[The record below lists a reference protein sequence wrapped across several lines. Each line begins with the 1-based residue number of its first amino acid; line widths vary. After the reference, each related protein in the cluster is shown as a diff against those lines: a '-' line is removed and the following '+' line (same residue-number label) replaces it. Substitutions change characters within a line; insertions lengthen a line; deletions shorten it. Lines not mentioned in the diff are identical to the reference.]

1 MRPFAP
7 HRPFSPRPAA
17 AAALLSFAAP
27 GAVLAFEE
35 RFPGGQYQRFE
46 GGGQDYHVLKVDLCA
61 PGLHFRATR
70 SGERGQVVSAFAGS
84 VGAAAAINGD
94 FYDGSFNTNGPS
106 MGDGELWGGGDHDY
120 VAPVAFGPRFVD
132 MPHHANGGG
141 PIAGA
146 QQVVSGHPTLLD
158 DGALVGNP
166 GDPLCTNRHPRTA
179 LGLSQD
185 HRTLILL
192 VVDGRRGG
200 AAGMTCEELAGVLRD
215 HGAFDALNMDGG
227 GSSTMWL
234 GNGGVVNRPSDGRE
248 RTVANHLAII
258 APGSGDAA
266 HCPEPAYRAEI
277 VGTGGF
283 SPAADGVIEIGLG
296 RAAVGFVELRNTG
309 RAGWDANTKLAP
321 TPRDQPSVLGAPSW
335 LSPTRVSS
343 VTAATPPG
351 EVGRFALPLYG
362 NVLGESTQ
370 TFALVQE
377 GAAWFADQGG
387 PADDALS
394 VRARVVEAPA
404 GPPTS
409 PPDGEAEADAAEVIW
424 RTEDAFVS
432 VPESDAVGP
441 GPAPMGGTAGGGEP
455 GAGGQALDDD
465 RADAGY
471 TAVETGPGGGGCAV
485 APGVAGR
492 GAGTLGGVFWLAG
505 LVGLVGL
512 AALRGRRRA
521 LRFVRDRRS
530 PGTV

>member
-7 HRPFSPRPAA
+7 HRSFSSRLAPAV
-17 AAALLSFAAP
+17 ALLTFATP
-27 GAVLAFEE
+27 GAALAFEE

-61 PGLHFRATR
+61 PGIRFRGTKP
-70 SGERGQVVSAFAGS
+70 GERAQVVSSFGGS

-94 FYDGSFNTNGPS
+94 FFNGSYETMGPA
-106 MGDGELWGGGDHDY
+106 MGDGELWGGGDHEFI
-120 VAPVAFGPRFVD
+120 APVTFGPRFVEV
-132 MPHHANGGG
+132 PHENVVGL
-141 PIAGA
+141 PPGA
-146 QQVVSGHPTLLD
+146 QQAVCGRPTLLD
-158 DGALVGNP
+158 DGNLVGDN
-166 GDPLCTNRHPRTA
+166 GDGLCTARHPRTA
-179 LGLSQD
+179 IGISQD
-185 HRTLILL
+185 HRTMILV

-200 AAGMTCEELAGVLRD
+200 AAGMTCDELAGVLRD
-215 HGAFDALNMDGG
+215 HGAFDAVNVDGG

-441 GPAPMGGTAGGGEP
+441 GPAPTGGTAGGGDP

-465 RADAGY
+465 GADAGY

-512 AALRGRRRA
+512 AGLRGRRRA